1 MGFSIIQADDHIDTT
16 FNATDECFLKE
27 KNLIESN
34 GPLMY
39 MIAVDQVYYG
49 ISFHNCNGDKLS
61 YDVLYTSKHHNE
73 YLRATL
79 KSFPHA
85 TWSIVALCFLMLG
98 LYWIHVFRTSQHA
111 LQNFHYMFT
120 AIIFLL
126 VLYNVLYTFKL
137 YIIDSPGDRERN
149 WITFMSLFYLFA
161 ILIGTGVLIVQGWN
175 FVKSVFGRKER
186 RCLEVALS
194 IQTSM
199 WAFQYC
205 VESFPVIGYSEY
217 FEIFLLLEIFVV
229 FLMNIYLCIRKA
241 GTRRHKALDNL
252 KKFQLFRFGYLMIV
266 FCFYIAA
273 IIISIFRLT
282 YSVPFLK
289 YLYFFYEDITRFVFL
304 AVIGYKFQPKFL
316 SEILALGNEGE
327 VLPITDLNKDDVDN
341 KDDQ

>member
-34 GPLMY
+34 GPL
-39 MIAVDQVYYG
+39 V
-49 ISFHNCNGDKLS
+49 
-61 YDVLYTSKHHNE
+61 
-73 YLRATL
+73 
-79 KSFPHA
+79 
-85 TWSIVALCFLMLG
+85 FLIMD
-98 LYWIHVFRTSQHA
+98 FKNNQHA

-149 WITFMSLFYLFA
+149 WITFMSLFYLTRFA

-241 GTRRHKALDNL
+241 GTRSHKALDNL

-327 VLPITDLNKDDVDN
+327 VLPITDLNK
-341 KDDQ
+341 